1 MVTKK
6 ILRTYSDHR
15 EILHKKIVPTD
26 PTELAKY
33 LLAEKKKIDD
43 ERFLKGK
50 INFIVEDEIQM
61 SRVNK
66 MKLLSDWRVI
76 MRIAKIDEIRKE
88 LELYYQN
95 FERELDNK
103 DAILQM
109 LDKDIEEAEEH
120 YNIALT
126 NHFIHIK
133 QLTSLQDSR
142 VKGLFK
148 EFDKDVSEL
157 EYEFNTETKQ
167 IQENFEE
174 EQNEINKMLAFIRN
188 EYANKIAAVQSNF
201 KFYQDE
207 LLNKINEKYRK
218 LQDKI
223 KKVGINE
230 CNRFSND
237 INDIKQKSKEK
248 NDLDTANILKLG
260 DLEKTIAGLKRKVDR
275 HNEELK
281 QWKIKIKQNN
291 EDWESKNHS
300 LKNEK
305 ERIMESYKILKNKLI
320 AFRNNQREKLKRLV
334 QNSWDCI
341 LKLKE
346 YIKLSEKILKL
357 AEISRRLETEKVFLF
372 FKFLKKLGKNS
383 SLL

>member
-1 MVTKK
+1 MRAMAIELDSSSSAKK
-6 ILRTYSDHR
+6 DL
-15 EILHKKIVPTD
+15 E
-26 PTELAKY
+26 
-33 LLAEKKKIDD
+33 EKKKKD
-43 ERFLKGK
+43 EERVMQNYISYL
-50 INFIVEDEIQM
+50 VEEEIKF
-61 SRVNK
+61 SKVNK
-66 MKLLSDWRVI
+66 LKLLSDWRVI
-76 MRIAKIDEIRKE
+76 MRIAKIDEIRK
-88 LELYYQN
+88 LMELYFQN

-126 NHFIHIK
+126 NHFIHIR
-133 QLTSLQDSR
+133 QLTALQDSR
-142 VKGLFK
+142 IKGLFK
-148 EFDKDVSEL
+148 EFDKDVTEL
-157 EYEFNTETKQ
+157 ENEFNTETKQ
-167 IQENFEE
+167 IKENFEE
-174 EQNEINKMLAFIRN
+174 EQNEINKMLTFIRN
-188 EYANKIAAVQSNF
+188 EYSNKIATVQSYF

-230 CNRFSND
+230 CNRFNND

-248 NDLDTANILKLG
+248 NDLDTNNINKLA

-291 EDWESKNHS
+291 EDWESKNDA
-300 LKNEK
+300 LKSEK
-305 ERIMESYKILKNKLI
+305 EKIMDSYKILKGKLI
-320 AFRNNQREKLKRLV
+320 AFRNNQREKLKKLV
-334 QNSWDCI
+334 KNSWDCI

-357 AEISRRLETEKVFLF
+357 AEICRRLETEKVIIII
-372 FKFLKKLGKNS
+372 
-383 SLL
+383 